1 MDGDDAFTSV
11 TWDRSDDAAFN
22 QAGSSLPGSSGGGK
36 FTTSEDVSFGSSL
49 GPAGPATPG
58 IDGITRHAL
67 APLARGASEGDGER
81 PKWQGSLLV
90 QVCEPRRENEGTKEA
105 FISYGIRAET
115 NLSHF
120 TRTRLTT
127 RRRFQDFVF
136 LRDNLKR
143 DFPACLVPPLPDKH
157 RLEYLTGDRF
167 SVEFIER
174 RQADLQLFLERTCRH
189 PTLQRAQLLRTFLES
204 TEWHVDM
211 HTHVSST
218 HGRQSNENHYS
229 GPGGGQPGGL
239 LDGLTDTLL
248 NAFTKVRKPDEKYE
262 AMKDKLERLEEGLA
276 STERVVT
283 RARARHG
290 GPPSLTPHET
300 KTPTFAS
307 RFGLGVS
314 WDPSS
319 SSRSP
324 ASSRTRPSK
333 LAPISTASPIA
344 SKSTLKS
351 PLSSP
356 ALYSPNLGVDSED
369 LATDY
374 EDLAGAIEGLGY
386 LESGITDPLN
396 RFAAANMEWSRMQKQ
411 LASRSTDDLLS
422 SVHALLAYASS
433 HRNLLRLRD
442 QKQLDFEELTDY
454 LSGVVTER
462 DRLASLSSP
471 HGAGHGH
478 GGVRGPGIGGYLRD
492 RFDSVRGVDEE
503 RTRVQRMQRLDGRIN
518 ELQEAV
524 TTSHDV
530 SVAFSQQVAR
540 EHTVFTMAKEYE
552 MKELLGD
559 FVDGQIDMWKRG
571 EKLWDELLDKWPE
584 VDA

>member
-36 FTTSEDVSFGSSL
+36 STTSEDVSFGSSL

-81 PKWQGSLLV
+81 PKWQGFLLV

-290 GPPSLTPHET
+290 
-300 KTPTFAS
+300 
-307 RFGLGVS
+307 
-314 WDPSS
+314 
-319 SSRSP
+319 
-324 ASSRTRPSK
+324 
-333 LAPISTASPIA
+333 
-344 SKSTLKS
+344 
-351 PLSSP
+351 
-356 ALYSPNLGVDSED
+356 D